1 MSTITSYLNL
11 PGASRRPGTLVA
23 LALLGATFTAVA
35 VCLAV
40 AMQQTGPSHDD
51 DLDGRAPTAEELRP
65 SVEAAFPLQS
75 YAPGT
80 SASLV
85 TFNSA
90 PGVTLQLFHAG
101 PELTS
106 TYGNS
111 EMQGVPVTRP
121 TRIGATHTG
130 LKIPVAIGDW
140 PSGLYFARLTA
151 ADGRVGFAPFVLRP
165 AYLGEHRIA
174 VVMPTMTWQAYNLRD
189 DNGDGKGDTWYAN
202 WTDHYARLGRPFL
215 NRGVPYNFRRYDLA
229 FLEWLSRSG
238 KNVDVLADSDLAGA
252 TSATALASAYDLIVF
267 PGHHEYVTTREYDLV
282 VGYRDR
288 GGHLAFLSANNF
300 FWQIVKRGNV
310 MERTQQWRNL
320 DRPEAALIGVQYRG
334 NDLKT
339 GPYVV
344 RDTAAAPWLFQGTGL
359 TDGSKLCC
367 AGIEIDKT
375 TSASPHGVKVL
386 AEIPNLFGPGF
397 TAQMTYYETANGAKV
412 FAAGAFTLA
421 AAVGNPVGERL
432 ISNLWA
438 HLAEPNS
445 ATVSRG

>member
-1 MSTITSYLNL
+1 MSTISSSLKR
-11 PGASRRPGTLVA
+11 PRASRRPRTLVA
-23 LALLGATFTAVA
+23 LALLGATLTALA

-40 AMQQTGPSHDD
+40 VMRQPTPGEV

-80 SASLV
+80 RASLV
-85 TFNSA
+85 AFNSA

-101 PELTS
+101 PELVS

-111 EMQGVPVTRP
+111 EMQGVAVTKV
-121 TRIGATHTG
+121 TQIGATTAG
-130 LKIPVAIGDW
+130 RSIPVAIGDW

-151 ADGRVGFAPFVLRP
+151 TDGRIGFAPFVLRP
-165 AYLGEHRIA
+165 SKLGEHRVA

-189 DNGDGKGDTWYAN
+189 DNKDGKGDSWYAD
-202 WTDHYARLGRPFL
+202 WTNHHARLGRPFL

-229 FLEWLSRSG
+229 FIKWLSSTG
-238 KNVDVLADSDLAGA
+238 KAVDVLADSDLAGA
-252 TSATALASAYDLIVF
+252 QSASALASAYDLIVF
-267 PGHHEYVTTREYDLV
+267 PGHHEYVTTREYGLV
-282 VGYRDR
+282 TGYRDR

-310 MERTQQWRNL
+310 MERTKQWRDL
-320 DRPEAALIGVQYRG
+320 GRPEAALIGVQYRG

-339 GPYVV
+339 GSYVV
-344 RDTAAAPWLFQGTGL
+344 RDTSAAPWLFAGTGL
-359 TDGSKLCC
+359 IDGSQLCC
-367 AGIEIDKT
+367 GGIEIDKT
-375 TSASPHGVKVL
+375 ASASPRGVKVL

-397 TAQMTYYETANGAKV
+397 TAQMTYYETASGAKV

-421 AAVGNPVGERL
+421 AAVGSPVGEKL

-438 HLAEPNS
+438 YLSQPNRVPV
-445 ATVSRG
+445 TRG